1 MTDADVTIGP
11 YETYLYLESAPG
23 EEEAER
29 LADNILG
36 PKPGQDLFAMVAAM
50 AAARRVASLK
60 MLYSGC
66 TSLHAAVGEV
76 GWSRH
81 EQYEVFATRC
91 GPPFR
96 SGEPATLHA
105 LRALAALGLTLAED
119 DPGTDQLRAALAWYK
134 EARST
139 PAAASVPWTPAALAG
154 NDTFLRHRLELLAS
168 EAGPQRDTLPVL
180 TAAITLQRLAHPA
193 VEPRTEMLL
202 RGSGPADSVRAPGK
216 PFSRLRGRPRRPRS
230 HGITVSF
237 DLGLGGT
244 RAMLGAAAERGLP
257 PGLIPDPERMPLF
270 AADGSFQRS
279 LGRAWQQAA
288 RGKIN
293 GMVLWTVMT
302 SDGPQRYASGES
314 LSAAFAV
321 VFDEVRRLQRPL
333 AGLTVIRRLVTGNA
347 VIGKIDDLGYMQS
360 VEGYDTKLDALGGT
374 GKVIIPATDHQKA
387 AAAARGLHADDLPQ
401 IVPVGR
407 WKEAANKA
415 RRRSKKVL
423 VRDALSGAALIA
435 ALTGT
440 SLVIQANINANRD
453 LNAANLQQLS
463 SQSRALRDIDPAVS
477 RLAAADAWQSAPSS
491 QTRDLGIET
500 AMNPLTGQFRA
511 ASGPVA
517 VSPDGSLLAV
527 IDSAAPTYAGTG
539 GGSVELWSMAR
550 HALTGHLPLPAVI
563 TVYSVAFSPIEHD
576 HMETLAAV
584 TDTGVVLYQVSASS
598 PPRELQTLHSP
609 GGGLIAFSDDGML
622 AISPLAPGAGG
633 IWLFA
638 DTAGR
643 YPRQPAHVIP
653 LSDFSV
659 DSLSFAPDDSL
670 AVGDDTGAMVYSPKD
685 EYGTPPVAISVK
697 AVPGPEGLEA
707 DPSALAQFNS
717 AGLLA
722 VMGADQTAIYRYS
735 DGRLTRVPL
744 LGEAG
749 DATPLAGTSP
759 ATGSGALSNRGV
771 LAVPQADGVHL
782 YAADSTATGFTYMAT
797 LPYSS
802 VPNDPYSSVPDDVH
816 VGFTPDGNSLIENLN
831 GQVNI
836 YDTQLL
842 IGTSHMAFLNRDGT
856 LMAFDPADTA
866 ILAIFISEGIGT
878 SDGIG
883 LINVTDGRVTVLP
896 GTAGA
901 SAFSFAPDGA
911 LAIVDANLDLKLLPH
926 PLTDPARSRLVVHG
940 TVLGVAFSPA
950 GTMAVVTSPGGPVRE
965 GGGGPW
971 GGGGSIFQAG
981 RVTVYPPGNFSA
993 GTVIAPRLPGTH
1005 FGDPVFSPEGQLAV
1019 VAYAQNRMPA
1029 DVAVFAPGTYVR
1041 QGEIS
1046 LSSLGDRTPVIA
1058 YAPDGALAIGVD
1070 GVILIYARG
1079 SYASPMITAGTNG
1092 NTAPESSDWLAFSR
1106 GDILMSASRLSG
1118 VTFSDYES
1126 GQSLATLAPG
1136 MPVDQIAVSPDG
1148 EYIALDSWSE
1158 DLGEI
1163 NNIKSAEAI
1172 IVLSAPY
1179 LDGSASDGVR
1189 ALCGQLDGVPGPDRW
1204 RQYFTSSLPYPQTCG

>member
-66 TSLHAAVGEV
+66 TPLHAAVGEV

-81 EQYEVFATRC
+81 EQYEDFATRC

-139 PAAASVPWTPAALAG
+139 PAAASAPWTPAALAG

-244 RAMLGAAAERGLP
+244 RAMLRAAAERGLP

-333 AGLTVIRRLVTGNA
+333 AGLTVIQRLVTGNA

-360 VEGYDTKLDALGGT
+360 VEGYDTKLDALGRT

-423 VRDALSGAALIA
+423 VRDALAGAALIA
-435 ALTGT
+435 TLTGT
-440 SLVIQANINANRD
+440 SLVIQANINADRD
-453 LNAANLQQLS
+453 LSAANLQQLS

-477 RLAAADAWQSAPSS
+477 RLAAADAWQSAPSN

-527 IDSAAPTYAGTG
+527 SDPLELPIAGS
-539 GGSVELWSMAR
+539 GGSDVVLWSMTQQ
-550 HALTGHLPLPAVI
+550 ALIGYIPFPAGNP
-563 TVYSVAFSPIEHD
+563 VYSVAFSPAEHD
-576 HMETLAAV
+576 HLQTLAAAAG
-584 TDTGVVLYQVSASS
+584 TAVVLYQVSASS
-598 PPRELQTLHSP
+598 PPRKVQTLPSGLP
-609 GGGLIAFSDDGML
+609 PGAIGGGATIAFSDDGML
-622 AISPLAPGAGG
+622 AISPPMETGG
-633 IWLFA
+633 SVWLFA
-638 DTAGR
+638 DTGGR
-643 YPRQPAHVIP
+643 YPSHPTRVLPQAGI
-653 LSDFSV
+653 V
-659 DSLSFAPDDSL
+659 DSLSFGPDGSL
-670 AVGDDTGAMVYSPKD
+670 AVGGDTGASVYPPGD
-685 EYGTPPVAISVK
+685 DYATPPVAVAEK
-697 AVPGPEGLEA
+697 AVTGLGT
-707 DPSALAQFNS
+707 DPSVLAQFNS

-722 VMGADQTAIYRYS
+722 VMNARQTAIYRYS
-735 DGRLTRVPL
+735 GGRLTGVPL
-744 LGEAG
+744 LSQAG
-749 DATPLAGTSP
+749 QATSWEGTTVPGLQP
-759 ATGSGALSNRGV
+759 AALSSRDV

-782 YAADSTATGFTYMAT
+782 YAADSMAAGFTDMAT
-797 LPYSS
+797 LPYPSQPEE
-802 VPNDPYSSVPDDVH
+802 VD
-816 VGFTPDGNSLIENLN
+816 VGFTPDGNSLIENLD

-836 YDTQLL
+836 YDMQLL
-842 IGTSHMAFLNRDGT
+842 IGNTIVDEGGPGT
-856 LMAFDPADTA
+856 LMAFDPAETA
-866 ILAIFISEGIGT
+866 ILAIFGF
-878 SDGIG
+878 DGNID

-901 SAFSFAPDGA
+901 SEFSFAPDGA
-911 LAIVDANLDLKLLPH
+911 LAIVDTHFDLRLLPH
-926 PLTDPARSRLVVHG
+926 PLTDPTRYRLVVRNG
-940 TVLGVAFSPA
+940 TALDVAFSPA
-950 GTMAVVTSPGGPVRE
+950 GAMAVVTSLGMPTAVRTGPLGGTGISRT
-965 GGGGPW
+965 
-971 GGGGSIFQAG
+971 G
-981 RVTVYPPGNFSA
+981 RVTIYPPGNFSA
-993 GTVIAPRLPGTH
+993 GAVIAPRIPGADS
-1005 FGDPVFSPEGQLAV
+1005 GDPVGNPVFGPQGQLAV
-1019 VAYAQNRMPA
+1019 TAYRDGMVAAG
-1029 DVAVFAPGTYVR
+1029 VAVFAPGTYAQ
-1041 QGEIS
+1041 QGEI
-1046 LSSLGDRTPVIA
+1046 PVSEDKNPAIA
-1058 YAPDGALAIGVD
+1058 FAPDGALAMGGYGEIQ
-1070 GVILIYARG
+1070 IYAHG
-1079 SYASPMITAGTNG
+1079 DYANATLFGGT
-1092 NTAPESSDWLAFSR
+1092 TSQESSITSQDTGEGLAFSR
-1106 GDILMSASRLSG
+1106 GGILISASQPTG
-1118 VTFSDYES
+1118 VTFSDY
-1126 GQSLATLAPG
+1126 QSSQTLATFTPG
-1136 MPVDQIAVSPDG
+1136 MPVGQIAVSPDG
-1148 EYIALDSWSE
+1148 KYLAIDTSSDSLTEGNDPVPLW
-1158 DLGEI
+1158 G
-1163 NNIKSAEAI
+1163 AT

-1189 ALCGQLDGVPGPDRW
+1189 ALCGQLGGPPGPDQW
-1204 RQYFTSSLPYPQTCG
+1204 QQYFTSSLPYPQTCG